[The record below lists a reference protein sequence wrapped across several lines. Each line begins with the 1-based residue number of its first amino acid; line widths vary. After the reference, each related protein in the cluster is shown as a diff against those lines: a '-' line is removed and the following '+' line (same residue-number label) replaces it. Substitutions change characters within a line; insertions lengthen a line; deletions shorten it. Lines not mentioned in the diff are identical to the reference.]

1 MSAVQSGSHWIV
13 KVNHRNRSA
22 SFFAMFA
29 IVGIQLAESSQAW
42 PVWVLLALQFLVY
55 PQLVYWRA
63 IRAKETL
70 SAEMSN
76 LLLDSLLFGM
86 WSAWLGF
93 PLWITFIM
101 FISVSINMMV
111 FRGLRGVGQALLCLS
126 LGIAAVWLVQ
136 GPRLQP
142 ETNGISTLLSIVSIS
157 FYLLLVG
164 NIAYTRNIK
173 VREAREQQRASHAA
187 LQSANLALKYQL
199 EEISQLQAQLKQQAD
214 SDPLTGAYNRRYF
227 DVSIHRELT
236 QCRRQKQPLSFI
248 LVDIDH
254 FKSVND
260 TFGHQAGDEIL
271 IALADILRL
280 NSRSSDIVCRYG
292 GEEFLIA
299 LPATDLNTA
308 LQRAEQYRSAFAAS
322 VVSWQE
328 HRLQSTISLGVAS
341 YPSQAEDTQALL
353 RCADIALYKAKSDG
367 RNRALAYVDALANF
381 NNMKVI
387 D

>member
-22 SFFAMFA
+22 SFFALFA
-29 IVGIQLAESSQAW
+29 IVGIQLAESEQAW

-76 LLLDSLLFGM
+76 LLLDSLLFGI

-111 FRGLRGVGQALLCLS
+111 FRGPRGVAQALLCLS
-126 LGIAAVWLVQ
+126 LGIVAAWIIQ

-142 ETNGISTLLSIVSIS
+142 ETNWISTLLSIVSIS

-260 TFGHQAGDEIL
+260 TFGHQAGDETL

-280 NSRSSDIVCRYG
+280 NSRGSDIVCRYG

-322 VVSWQE
+322 VIAWQE